1 MAIQGWD
8 LLGRALK
15 DFYLDKDSR
24 IKLKVHSDCSGVENL
39 PAEIFFR
46 HYSNLPELERYA
58 LDLCQGRI
66 LDVGAGAGC
75 HSLILQERGFEV
87 TAVDVSGDAVE
98 VMKDRGLERVI
109 KVDIKTWKPPESFD
123 TVLMLMNGIGLV
135 DDLDGLKLFL
145 EHLQEL
151 LTPQGQLLLDS
162 TDFTLFPKFIE
173 TWAAIQAQRGRY
185 FGEVEYQME
194 YQDQLSKAYSWLF
207 VDQKTLEEY
216 AWETGWFC
224 QIIFE
229 EEGQYLARLI
239 KKDEG

>member
-1 MAIQGWD
+1 MNIQGWD

-15 DFYLDKDSR
+15 DFHFHNDSR
-24 IKLKVHSDCSGVENL
+24 IRLKVHSDCSGVEHL

-46 HYSNLPELERYA
+46 HYYSLPELERYA

-87 TAVDVSGDAVE
+87 TAADISVDAVE
-98 VMKDRGLERVI
+98 LMKDRGLQRVML
-109 KVDIKTWKPPESFD
+109 VDIKRWKPQERFD

-135 DDLDGLKLFL
+135 ENLDGLKLFL
-145 EHLQEL
+145 KQAKEL
-151 LTPQGQLLLDS
+151 LTSNGQLLLDS
-162 TDFTLFPKFIE
+162 TDFTLFPKFIK
-173 TWAAIQAQRGRY
+173 TWAVIQAQRGRY
-185 FGEVEYQME
+185 FGEVEYRME
-194 YQDQLSKAYSWLF
+194 YKDQLSEAYSWLF

-216 AWETGWFC
+216 ALETGWLF
-224 QIIFE
+224 QIVFE

-239 KKDEG
+239 RHET